1 MYMAQVRSRYDL
13 VSLNILVVAT
23 VSFLWEWL
31 QEKESTEYVYVCI
44 QKYPDT
50 STDFNVTVETLPGTA
65 IGEEIGVG

>member
-1 MYMAQVRSRYDL
+1 MAHVMSRYNL

-23 VSFLWEWL
+23 VSFLYESL

-44 QKYPDT
+44 QKDPDT

-65 IGEEIGVG
+65 QGEEVGVG